1 MLPTQA
7 VLFSDTSANHP
18 LMDQSSVP
26 TMPTVNSLEDCFG
39 RHHLMSMTFFKCIPL
54 ELWSWSRSSANNVIT
69 QEQAQNDLKSQ
80 ELKVSSCNDL
90 TTASDNPLF
99 CFGLQMVAQKV
110 SAPHSPHA
118 KWTATSKTPGW

>member
-26 TMPTVNSLEDCFG
+26 KMPTVNSLEDCFG
-39 RHHLMSMTFFKCIPL
+39 RHHLMSHL
-54 ELWSWSRSSANNVIT
+54 ELWSWSRSSATNVIT

-80 ELKVSSCNDL
+80 ELKVSSYNDL